1 MANDFK
7 IRKGLIVLGSG
18 SSTPTDI
25 YGSQGELF
33 SITDSLSGSLFSV
46 NDISGIP
53 VIEAF
58 SNNWVNLGTFNREG
72 LKVRGDVVIATGSFS
87 GSLVG
92 SASFATTASF
102 ALNAGGGTGFPFTGS
117 ARLTGSL
124 TVTGSVTATSFTGS
138 LLGTSSYASQALS
151 SSYAFTSSF
160 AITASYAVTSSVQT
174 FFVTSSITSS
184 ISASYAE
191 TASFALNAGSSIVS
205 TNRQTANYTLVLSDA
220 SKLIEMNSASAN
232 LLTVPSSSTVNFS
245 TGTTI
250 DVVQYG
256 AGQTQITSASTGVTL
271 RSANNWTKI
280 NARYGAVTLVK
291 IGTNEWYLFGN
302 LNA

>member
-102 ALNAGGGTGFPFTGS
+102 ALNASSATSYVITNRRTGS
-117 ARLTGSL
+117 
-124 TVTGSVTATSFTGS
+124 
-138 LLGTSSYASQALS
+138 
-151 SSYAFTSSF
+151 
-160 AITASYAVTSSVQT
+160 
-174 FFVTSSITSS
+174 
-184 ISASYAE
+184 
-191 TASFALNAGSSIVS
+191 
-205 TNRQTANYTLVLSDA
+205 YTLVLSDA
-220 SKLIEMNSASAN
+220 FKLIEMNSGSVN
-232 LLTVPSSSTVNFS
+232 LLTVPSSSTVNFL
-245 TGTTI
+245 TGSTI

-256 AGQTQITSASTGVTL
+256 AGQTQIASASTGVTL
-271 RSANNWTKI
+271 RSVNNWTKI

-291 IGTNEWYLFGN
+291 IATDEWYLFGN

>member
-102 ALNAGGGTGFPFTGS
+102 ALNSGGGSGFPFTGS

-124 TVTGSVTATSFTGS
+124 DVTGSVRISGSLNITGSVIATSFTGS
-138 LLGTSSYASQALS
+138 LFGSASYTLVQQQIITSS
-151 SSYAFTSSF
+151 
-160 AITASYAVTSSVQT
+160 
-174 FFVTSSITSS
+174 FVTSSIYTIKNVTGSYTLQITDASS
-184 ISASYAE
+184 LLRVSSGSAANVTIPSSSLVPFITGSIITVE
-191 TASFALNAGSSIVS
+191 QSGTGIVTFITGSGVTILPTARSTYGQYTVMQALKVADDSWNIIGSSI
-205 TNRQTANYTLVLSDA
+205 
-220 SKLIEMNSASAN
+220 
-232 LLTVPSSSTVNFS
+232 
-245 TGTTI
+245 
-250 DVVQYG
+250 
-256 AGQTQITSASTGVTL
+256 
-271 RSANNWTKI
+271 
-280 NARYGAVTLVK
+280 
-291 IGTNEWYLFGN
+291 
-302 LNA
+302 

>member
-58 SNNWVNLGTFNREG
+58 SNNWVNLGTFNNEG
-72 LKVRGDVVIATGSFS
+72 LKVRGNTIIATGSFSGSFS

-92 SASFATTASF
+92 S
-102 ALNAGGGTGFPFTGS
+102 
-117 ARLTGSL
+117 
-124 TVTGSVTATSFTGS
+124 
-138 LLGTSSYASQALS
+138 SSYAL
-151 SSYAFTSSF
+151 
-160 AITASYAVTSSVQT
+160 
-174 FFVTSSITSS
+174 
-184 ISASYAE
+184 
-191 TASFALNAGSSIVS
+191 TASFALNAGSGTSSGTSYVI
-205 TNRQTANYTLVLSDA
+205 TNRRTGSYTLTLSDA
-220 SKLIEMNSASAN
+220 FKLIEMDSGSAN
-232 LLTVPSSSTVNFS
+232 LLTIPSSSTVNFL
-245 TGTTI
+245 TGSTI

-256 AGQTQITSASTGVTL
+256 AGQTQIASASTGVTL

-291 IGTNEWYLFGN
+291 IATDEWYLFGN